1 MTALEQAAER
11 YAGATAQR
19 NEARDVLCGAVRAA
33 VRDGMTE
40 AEAARVAGVDRMT
53 IRAWLGKR

>member
-1 MTALEQAAER
+1 MTALERASQR
-11 YAGATAQR
+11 YAAAVVERDQ
-19 NEARDVLCGAVRAA
+19 ARDVLCGAVRAA